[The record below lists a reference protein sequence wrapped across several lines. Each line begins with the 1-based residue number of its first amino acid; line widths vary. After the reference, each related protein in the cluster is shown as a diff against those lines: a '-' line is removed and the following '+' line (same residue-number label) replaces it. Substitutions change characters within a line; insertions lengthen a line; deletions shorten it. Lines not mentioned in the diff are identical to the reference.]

1 MSTKRFF
8 RPAFTLVELLVV
20 IAIIGVLV
28 GLLLPAVQAAREAA
42 RRMQC
47 SNNLKQLGLAMH
59 NYHSAYNQLP
69 KQCGGSTG
77 STGSHTSNVTGG
89 ATNSSIG
96 TLSAHVGLLP
106 FFEQQALWE
115 QVSNPYDDGI
125 NTYPAMGPAPYVGL
139 YEPWRTQVTT
149 LLCPSD
155 LARTAV
161 TDTGNTN
168 YSFCLG
174 DSFWNCNND
183 NDLYIRQNRGVF
195 VYRTTM
201 RFRDVLDGL
210 SNTIAM
216 GENGRS
222 AGAREIIGDPAYYSS
237 GGQNPVRNNPKL
249 EGWDNLVDTTR
260 PQYYAPG
267 TSITSESGDVARSRG
282 AAWASGLAMHTGV
295 LTVFPPNAPSF
306 QRGNSGQAAG
316 GAGGIFTMGSRHQG
330 GCHVLMADGAVK
342 FITDSIESGDLNS
355 APVGVPHSTAPPI
368 GAESNYGLWGS
379 LGSRA
384 SKETIDAEF

>member
-1 MSTKRFF
+1 MNSRSSKSGG
-8 RPAFTLVELLVV
+8 FTLVELLVV

-69 KQCGGSTG
+69 RQCGGTG
-77 STGSHTSNVTGG
+77 IGNAVKSNLE
-89 ATNSSIG
+89 

-115 QVSNPYDDGI
+115 RIVNPYDDGT
-125 NTYPAMGPAPYVGL
+125 NQYPAMGPAPYVGL
-139 YEPWRTQVTT
+139 YEPWRTQIGT

-155 LARTAV
+155 LDRTAV
-161 TDTGNTN
+161 TDTGNSN
-168 YSFCLG
+168 YAFCLG

-201 RFRDVLDGL
+201 RFRDILDGL

-222 AGAREIIGDPAYYSS
+222 AGAREIIGDLAYFSTGTPS
-237 GGQNPVRNNPKL
+237 QNSVRNNPKL
-249 EGWDNLVDTTR
+249 EGWDNRVDPAR
-260 PQYYAPG
+260 PQYYAQS
-267 TSITSESGDVARSRG
+267 TEITSESGDVARSRG
-282 AAWASGLAMHTGV
+282 AAWASGLGMHTGV
-295 LTVFPPNAPSF
+295 LTVFPPNGPSF
-306 QRGNSGQAAG
+306 QRGNAGNAAG
-316 GAGGIFTMGSRHQG
+316 GAGGIFTMASRHVG
-330 GCHVLMADGAVK
+330 GCHVLMTDGAVK
-342 FITDSIESGDLNS
+342 FVTDSIDSGDLNS
-355 APVGVPHSTAPPI
+355 APVGVPYASAPPI
-368 GAESNYGLWGS
+368 GAASNYGLWGS

-384 SKETIDAEF
+384 SKETIDTDF